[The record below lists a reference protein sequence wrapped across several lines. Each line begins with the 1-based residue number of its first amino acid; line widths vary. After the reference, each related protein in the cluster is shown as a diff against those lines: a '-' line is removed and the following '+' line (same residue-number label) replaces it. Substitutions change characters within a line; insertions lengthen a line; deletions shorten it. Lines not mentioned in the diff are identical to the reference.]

1 MIIFGIIMC
10 AILFFVGLFWEDS
23 SCDGKG
29 IVLSAFSFI
38 LGTVLIIFGGF
49 HGFLNYPATEGS
61 HQGTLTAVDMEGYLF
76 RRYKVYL
83 KSSVFTEQGDETE
96 YCVYLEE
103 TELSNKLKEAIGKK
117 VKLNYSHKGGYIPY
131 NSCGTYHIDSF
142 EIIENNNEDK

>member
-1 MIIFGIIMC
+1 MIIFGIIIC
-10 AILFFVGLFWEDS
+10 VILFIVGVVWEGDS
-23 SCDGKG
+23 YDGKG
-29 IVLSAFSFI
+29 FALSGLSFI
-38 LGTVLIIFGGF
+38 FGIVLIILGAF

-61 HQGTLTAVDMEGYLF
+61 HQGTLTAVDMEGYFF

-83 KSSVFTEQGDETE
+83 KSSAYTEQGDETE

-117 VKLNYSHKGGYIPY
+117 IKLNYSHKGGYIPY

-142 EIIENNNEDK
+142 EIIENSNENK

>member
-10 AILFFVGLFWEDS
+10 TILFFVGVIWEDS
-23 SCDGKG
+23 SCDSKG
-29 IVLSAFSFI
+29 FVLSAFSFI
-38 LGTVLIIFGGF
+38 LGIGLFIFGAF

-61 HQGTLTAVDMEGYLF
+61 HQGTLTAVDMEGYFF

-83 KSSVFTEQGDETE
+83 KSSAFTEQGDETE

-142 EIIENNNEDK
+142 EIIENSDENK